1 MSRFLTPKGFLMY
14 GGIVL
19 ILVGILSYLP
29 FINSPQTS
37 IFGRYW
43 WFDGTEGVVHI
54 GLGVIAIIASYV
66 LTGDLAK
73 WLTIIVALVALLFAV
88 LGLFLD
94 QGAST
99 VMNIGPANLE
109 SPMDSILH
117 LVVAV
122 WAGYAGLMSRAET
135 MMARS

>member
-19 ILVGILSYLP
+19 IIVGLFSYLP
-29 FINSPQTS
+29 FLNSPATS

-54 GLGVIAIIASYV
+54 LLGVVAIAASYV
-66 LTGDLAK
+66 LDEELAR
-73 WLTIIVALVALLFAV
+73 WLTIVVAIVALLFAV

-94 QGAST
+94 QGPT
-99 VMNIGPANLE
+99 TLTNIGPANLE
-109 SPMDSILH
+109 SPMDTILH
-117 LVVAV
+117 LVVFL
-122 WAGYAGLMSRAET
+122 WAAAAAFLRRTA
-135 MMARS
+135 MAMAK